1 MDSPKNEYISSAVQP
16 KEDVQSH
23 GVQSH
28 IPYII
33 MRSREKHV
41 NGHFQHAMAS
51 RDHVKKNES
60 LVREKTS
67 REEK

>member
-51 RDHVKKNES
+51 RDHVKNKKKRITCERKNI
-60 LVREKTS
+60 T
-67 REEK
+67 